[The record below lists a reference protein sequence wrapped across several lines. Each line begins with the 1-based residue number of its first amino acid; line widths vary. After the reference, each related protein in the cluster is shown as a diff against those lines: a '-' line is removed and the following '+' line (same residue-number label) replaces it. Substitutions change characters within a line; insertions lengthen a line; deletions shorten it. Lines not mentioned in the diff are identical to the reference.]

1 MKRAVAFI
9 FLVALVFVSGSAHS
23 AKDYLYRHRANWVK
37 LEKLSKKQLAGQQ
50 LSHPYQEISSEQMA
64 AMLLSI
70 TIHKGEIFKSEKKT
84 VQVFSAEEANK
95 FAPLLVQAL
104 EQASPNEVVNMAIV
118 HKRPYFIIR
127 KDLISVLNVFVQDSE
142 LHFHFT
148 KIFAKLEGDY
158 KQASRLDRAISK
170 AKSVR
175 VDIVTMPGQVLTS
188 DGKEVIMDLGHD
200 FLADATANP
209 EPETPRKT
217 LFKSKKDKVEP
228 KTEEVSTAETVV
240 VKPETA
246 QVLATE
252 QGDAV
257 TRLKKLDQLR
267 KEKLITEAEYQE
279 KKFKILEEL

>member
-1 MKRAVAFI
+1 MKKAALFI
-9 FLVALVFVSGSAHS
+9 FLMTLVFVSGSAHS
-23 AKDYLYRHRANWVK
+23 AKNYVYRHRANWVK
-37 LEKLSKKQLAGQQ
+37 VEKLSNKQLAGQQ
-50 LSHPYQEISSEQMA
+50 LNHPCQQISSEQMA

-70 TIHKGEIFKSEKKT
+70 TVNKGEIFKSEKKT
-84 VQVFSAEEANK
+84 IQIFSAEEANK

-104 EQASPNEVVNMAIV
+104 GRASPNEVVNMAIV

-127 KDLISVLNVFVQDSE
+127 KDLISVLNVFVQGSE

-175 VDIVTMPGQVLTS
+175 VDIVTMPGQVLTE
-188 DGKEVIMDLGHD
+188 DGKEIIMDLGHD

-209 EPETPRKT
+209 APEPPRKT
-217 LFKSKKDKVEP
+217 LFKSKKDKETAA
-228 KTEEVSTAETVV
+228 KTTEVTQAETEVTTEPTPV
-240 VKPETA
+240 AA
-246 QVLATE
+246 Q
-252 QGDAV
+252 QSDAV